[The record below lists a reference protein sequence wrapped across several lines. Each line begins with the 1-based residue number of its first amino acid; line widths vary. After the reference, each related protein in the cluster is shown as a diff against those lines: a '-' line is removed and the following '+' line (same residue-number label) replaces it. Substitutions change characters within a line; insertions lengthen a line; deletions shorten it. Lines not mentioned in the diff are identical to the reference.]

1 MKTYKLWVDIE
12 EHDLENDE
20 RRSLVDFGEALPV
33 PIAEF
38 SDFHAAVQFAESLSL
53 DQLLEGL
60 GEQPI
65 TN

>member
-1 MKTYKLWVDIE
+1 MKTYKLWIDIE
-12 EHDLENDE
+12 EHDLDNDE

-38 SDFHAAVQFAESLSL
+38 GDFAAAVRFAELLSI
-53 DQLLEGL
+53 DQELEGQAEHGL
-60 GEQPI
+60 